1 LLLLIY
7 SLILFFITRNSFVE
21 VAIGLMASLASMQE
35 GVMDN
40 WTFAIT
46 MIVVGMGGT
55 LLTLWILSLLMGLL
69 KKAFPYKK
77 EE

>member
-1 LLLLIY
+1 M
-7 SLILFFITRNSFVE
+7 N
-21 VAIGLMASLASMQE
+21 
-35 GVMDN
+35 N

-55 LLTLWILSLLMGLL
+55 LLTLWILSLIMSFL
-69 KKAFPYKK
+69 KTLFPYQKG